1 VGFIRLLG
9 DSEPEQKK
17 VDFPF
22 PIENG
27 ADVLQ
32 HTQNNTQDFHEII
45 FRNEQHLRTAEQINL
60 KLQDIYDTMKLSVYR
75 KLHYNGCSPR
85 WVEGKKTFT

>member
-1 VGFIRLLG
+1 MGFIRLLG

-27 ADVLQ
+27 SDVLQ

-75 KLHYNGCSPR
+75 KLYYNGCSPR
-85 WVEGKKTFT
+85 WVEGKKTCT